1 MDAPIPHFWLDVH
14 DYRAAIRAGLLAP
27 MGTEELD
34 EQPQWWV
41 EKLVAYTNLC
51 NEADVA
57 KRAMKNA

>member
-1 MDAPIPHFWLDVH
+1 
-14 DYRAAIRAGLLAP
+14 